1 MKALI
6 IALGVFDGIVLAASY
21 NSNRYWGLRVCH
33 ETFGICEYPLVL
45 ATLTILCTGLYF
57 LNLEN

>member
-45 ATLTILCTGLYF
+45 ATFMIYARACTF
-57 LNLEN
+57 

>member
-45 ATLTILCTGLYF
+45 ATLMILCTGLYF